1 MKSNKAKIY
10 MLGAMALL
18 TSTAFVSCE
27 DVNDWTTDS
36 AYDRLFAPSSLSISA
51 DATDAEVTWK
61 STPGTEFYVIELSTD
76 SLFGLQDDYRAT
88 SQVLG
93 QDGSITKSPFQLED
107 LNNSSKYFIRIKAC
121 SSVKSASNWTYPEKI
136 FFTTKSE
143 NILNAITNA
152 DKGQDYITLN
162 WQAGLSVTH
171 VVSQEI
177 LGTSEEGANL
187 YGEEVVLQLTNEDIA
202 NGTVTI
208 NGLQP
213 STGYLL
219 SIYNNQTCRG
229 TRVATTIMSLPD
241 ADLTVV
247 LDETTTLTQDLI
259 DSWIGKQSVTVAFMP
274 GVEYDIVGV
283 DPLTGEVAGL
293 SIPTGM
299 SLTLYGMEGDE
310 PAQLNLKREFIFKG
324 THGYFR
330 MLNIDINDA
339 GAQYMFNQG
348 TAASIVEIKFTNC
361 NFNDFARN
369 IVRCKDQ
376 ASITIDEL
384 KFDNCVITNQGG
396 GNYPIIGL
404 DAKEYT
410 VSNIEF
416 NDCTFNT
423 IKHNGIA
430 LYNSGRGLASVNT
443 ITFNDCTLYNAIG
456 SGRYIVDSGST
467 SQGPVVTFNNTI
479 IGKTNVATLTDGV
492 WSSKSKGVRSSSVI
506 SNNSYRLADGVFDSN
521 DIKTLIDFNADSDAV
536 FGNPANG
543 DFTIKD
549 RNFPEG
555 VGATRWYAN

>member
-1 MKSNKAKIY
+1 M
-10 MLGAMALL
+10 
-18 TSTAFVSCE
+18 
-27 DVNDWTTDS
+27 
-36 AYDRLFAPSSLSISA
+36 
-51 DATDAEVTWK
+51 
-61 STPGTEFYVIELSTD
+61 
-76 SLFGLQDDYRAT
+76 
-88 SQVLG
+88 
-93 QDGSITKSPFQLED
+93 
-107 LNNSSKYFIRIKAC
+107 
-121 SSVKSASNWTYPEKI
+121 
-136 FFTTKSE
+136 
-143 NILNAITNA
+143 
-152 DKGQDYITLN
+152 
-162 WQAGLSVTH
+162 
-171 VVSQEI
+171 
-177 LGTSEEGANL
+177 
-187 YGEEVVLQLTNEDIA
+187 
-202 NGTVTI
+202 
-208 NGLQP
+208 
-213 STGYLL
+213 TGV
-219 SIYNNQTCRG
+219 QTC
-229 TRVATTIMSLPD
+229 ALPI
-241 ADLTVV
+241 L
-247 LDETTTLTQDLI
+247 
-259 DSWIGKQSVTVAFMP
+259 P

-536 FGNPANG
+536 FGNPAND